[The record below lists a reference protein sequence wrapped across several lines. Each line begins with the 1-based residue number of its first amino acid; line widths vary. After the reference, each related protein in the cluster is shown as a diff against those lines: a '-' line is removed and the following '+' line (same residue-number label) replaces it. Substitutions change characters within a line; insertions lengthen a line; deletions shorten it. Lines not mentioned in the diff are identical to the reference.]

1 MTDWDPSAVAAALRT
16 ENRFSGGSVVGVL
29 AIGHSQTRMWV
40 LESASLMEDAS
51 VHGGGRVSGNPVIL
65 AESRLDNIGGEL
77 FDRMLFE
84 RATERITGVPGADD
98 ALAGRLREPVG
109 EPWRGLQ
116 QRLFLQVRRAR
127 EELTAWHSATV
138 EIDGI
143 PGLTPDGPLRL
154 DRIELD
160 NALRRQVLQMARTLQ
175 STIESSGHRP
185 ATLDGIYLL
194 GDARMPLIVRSVYD
208 VLGVSP
214 TMLGQDPS
222 AAPGLSKAATR
233 TAAGRIATGGPGQPA
248 SPAEGLSLRPTPN
261 AKGKNGKVVAGLTTP
276 PAPVEVGSPPSSS
289 TPEHYLTPGKNVE
302 AARPDPEL
310 TDTGSLRLLGHPG
323 DGFDVEAAS
332 ASAAQKN
339 RRRLLVPAAGGAVV
353 MVAASLIV
361 AGLVHNNTLPSPTKT
376 DRVQAASATIT
387 PTTPPATPTPSLLP
401 PVESLQARTVGISIA
416 LNWAEVPGAEQYSV
430 YRDQG
435 TQAEEVRTATTP
447 KLADRP
453 GDGRVH
459 TYTVVAL
466 DADEV
471 EGEPGEA
478 VAAKA
483 PTPYG
488 KLQNIASTW
497 TGIVPVR
504 PGVKGSSGQVCR
516 ANPGKAAGATGS
528 IVCRYP
534 GKLTLTV
541 FDYSSEAATG
551 RRYKALRAMKGVAA
565 GGWKAEG
572 DTGRLL
578 VGGRRNAPWRWWTY
592 ESAPTTVVQAN
603 WPGHTSTQLAAWAKK
618 RMPFHN

>member
-40 LESASLMEDAS
+40 LESESLLEDAS
-51 VHGGGRVSGNPVIL
+51 VHGGGRVSGNPAIL
-65 AESRLDNIGGEL
+65 AESRLDDLGGEL

-84 RATERITGVPGADD
+84 RATERITEVPGADD
-98 ALAGRLREPVG
+98 ALVGRLREPAG

-138 EIDGI
+138 EIDDI
-143 PGLTPDGPLRL
+143 PGITPDGPLRL

-160 NALRRQVLQMARTLQ
+160 NALRPHVLQMARTLQ

-233 TAAGRIATGGPGQPA
+233 TAAGRPVPGPGQPA
-248 SPAEGLSLRPTPN
+248 SPADGLSLRSTPK
-261 AKGKNGKVVAGLTTP
+261 AKGKNGKVVAGLRTTS
-276 PAPVEVGSPPSSS
+276 APVDVESPPSTEMSGNC
-289 TPEHYLTPGKNVE
+289 LTPGKNVE
-302 AARPDPEL
+302 AVRPDPEL

-332 ASAAQKN
+332 VGSAQKN

-361 AGLVHNNTLPSPTKT
+361 AGLVHNNTLPTPTKT
-376 DRVQAASATIT
+376 ERVQAASATIT
-387 PTTPPATPTPSLLP
+387 PTTPPATPSVLP
-401 PVESLQARTVGISIA
+401 PVESLRARPVGISIT

-435 TQAEEVRTATTP
+435 TKAEEVRTATVPQLT
-447 KLADRP
+447 DRP

-483 PTPYG
+483 ATPYG
-488 KLQNIASTW
+488 KLQNIASAW
-497 TGIVPVR
+497 TGIVPAR
-504 PGVKGSSGQVCR
+504 PGLKGSSGQICR
-516 ANPGKAAGATGS
+516 AKPGKAAGAAGS

-534 GKLTLTV
+534 GKLTVTV
-541 FDYSSEAATG
+541 FTYSSEAATG
-551 RRYKALRAMKGVAA
+551 RRYKVLRAMKGVAS
-565 GGWKAEG
+565 GGWKADG

-578 VGGRRNAPWRWWTY
+578 VGGPRNAPWRWWTY
-592 ESAPTTVVQAN
+592 ESSPTTVVQAN
-603 WPGHTSTQLAAWAKK
+603 WPGHTSAQLATWAKK
-618 RMPFHN
+618 RMPFHR